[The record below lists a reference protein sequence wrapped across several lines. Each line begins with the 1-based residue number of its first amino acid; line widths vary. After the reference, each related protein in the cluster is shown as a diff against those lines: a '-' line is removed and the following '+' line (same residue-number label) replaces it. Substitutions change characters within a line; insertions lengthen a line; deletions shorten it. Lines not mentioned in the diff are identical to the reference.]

1 MIQVICMY
9 AQEIIALYVIG
20 RSGDYAA
27 MDTLGM
33 ANFLIFLGVYGTAI
47 IFNQTIETLVSH
59 AYATKKFELTGHIL
73 NRAMFLW
80 LFLFGALFAGM
91 YNIDIIIEMGLEWDE
106 DDA

>member
-1 MIQVICMY
+1 MY
-9 AQEIIALYVIG
+9 AQEIISLYVVG
-20 RSGDYAA
+20 RSGDYTA

-91 YNIDIIIEMGLEWDE
+91 YNIDVIIEMGLEWDE
-106 DDA
+106 DDAEKV